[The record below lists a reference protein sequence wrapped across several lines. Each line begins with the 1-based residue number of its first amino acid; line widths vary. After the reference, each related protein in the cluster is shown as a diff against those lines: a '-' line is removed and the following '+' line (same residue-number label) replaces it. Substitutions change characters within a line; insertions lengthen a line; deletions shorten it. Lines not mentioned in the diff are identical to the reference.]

1 MNKTKRN
8 IGLLFLAAMIWGF
21 AFSAQSVGN
30 AMGAFTFNSTRCFL
44 GGLVLLPVLALLRR
58 RGEVAKTSAETSGDD
73 GQPRKCTAKGDNL
86 RAGILCG
93 VLLCVASNLQQVG
106 LGYTSAGKAGFITA
120 LYIVF
125 VPVVGIFLK
134 KRCGIQVWIGVAFSV
149 VGMVFLCLMDGGF
162 SGGSELK
169 GDGLVLLCACAFTA
183 HILVIDYYAERVN
196 GVLVSCI
203 QFFVCGVLTAIPAF
217 LLEEPTLEAVTSEPV
232 ALLYAGILSC
242 GVAYTLQ
249 IVGQKGVNPTVA
261 SLVLCLESVFSVVG
275 GLVILGETMGLYEI
289 IGCVLMFV
297 GIILAQ
303 IPSNAGQK
311 CE

>member
-1 MNKTKRN
+1 MNKKRN
-8 IGLLFLAAMIWGF
+8 IGLLFLAALIWGF

-30 AMGAFTFNSTRCFL
+30 AMGPFTFNSTRCFL
-44 GGLVLLPVLALLRR
+44 GGLVLLPVLALFGRSR
-58 RGEVAKTSAETSGDD
+58 SGVKSASDITTDYEPARSCGL
-73 GQPRKCTAKGDNL
+73 KGDNL
-86 RAGILCG
+86 KAGILCG
-93 VLLCVASNLQQVG
+93 LLLCIASNLQQVG
-106 LGYTSAGKAGFITA
+106 LSYTSAGKAGFITA

-125 VPVVGIFLK
+125 VPVAGIFLK
-134 KRCGIQVWIGVAFSV
+134 KSCSIQAWIGVAFSV
-149 VGMVFLCLMDGGF
+149 VGMVFLCLMDGGV

-183 HILVIDYYAERVN
+183 HILVIDHYADRVN

-217 LLEEPTLEAVTSEPV
+217 LFEEPSLTAVTSEPV
-232 ALLYAGILSC
+232 ALLYAGIMSC

-289 IGCVLMFV
+289 IGCVLMFA

-303 IPSNAGQK
+303 IPSNAGRK
-311 CE
+311 RE